1 VVADGESG
9 LLVEPG
15 DVRALREALRSLLLD
30 PAKRTQMGMI
40 GRQRARLFRVSA
52 VADRIEKIYVELLE
66 DRAKSGLKPPLAGAG
81 GIW

>member
-1 VVADGESG
+1 MIADGESG

-15 DVRALREALRSLLLD
+15 NVRALREALRLLLLD

-52 VADRIEKIYVELLE
+52 VADRVEQIYAELLNN
-66 DRAKSGLKPPLAGAG
+66 RHS
-81 GIW
+81 

>member
-1 VVADGESG
+1 MIAGGESG

-15 DVRALREALRSLLLD
+15 NVRALREALRLLLLD

-52 VADRIEKIYVELLE
+52 VADRVEQIYAELLNN
-66 DRAKSGLKPPLAGAG
+66 RHS
-81 GIW
+81 

>member
-1 VVADGESG
+1 MVVDGESG

-30 PAKRTQMGMI
+30 PARRTQMGMI

-52 VADRIEKIYVELLE
+52 VADRIERIYAELLNN
-66 DRAKSGLKPPLAGAG
+66 SNS
-81 GIW
+81 